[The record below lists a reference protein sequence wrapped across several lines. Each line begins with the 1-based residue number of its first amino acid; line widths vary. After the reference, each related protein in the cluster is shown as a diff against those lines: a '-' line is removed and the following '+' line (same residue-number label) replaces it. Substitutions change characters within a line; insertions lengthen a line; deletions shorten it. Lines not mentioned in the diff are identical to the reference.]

1 MCTPSVIGHRCY
13 SATTPTYIERMKPPT
28 TPIQFAQHVEI
39 LASLATLAQC
49 VSMWVIFA
57 LDLILFYFLFFCN
70 SYSKIIKHY
79 EKFVYVVTKKC
90 LIKLD
95 TTKKCPIKLDYN

>member
-57 LDLILFYFLFFCN
+57 LDLILFYFPIFCN
-70 SYSKIIKHY
+70 SYNKTIKPY
-79 EKFVYVVTKKC
+79 EKFVSVATKKC

-95 TTKKCPIKLDYN
+95 YN